1 MKRIGRTRLRA
12 KADIITRIA
21 RGIGLR
27 IGEQTAWT
35 MRFIA
40 ARSKRVP
47 DPAYPWL
54 VTDGP
59 WFDNCLAEAT
69 IQGPDVAIVWRGGT
83 VRGGDDL
90 HPVLTT
96 IGAVRIPGGHGAAGT
111 AGTGVGDSS
120 ADERHTVTP

>member
-1 MKRIGRTRLRA
+1 
-12 KADIITRIA
+12 
-21 RGIGLR
+21 
-27 IGEQTAWT
+27 

-69 IQGPDVAIVWRGGT
+69 IQGPDLAIVWRGGE
-83 VRGGDDL
+83 VRDGDDL

-96 IGAVRIPGGHGAAGT
+96 VGAVRIPGGLDDRWPVSA
-111 AGTGVGDSS
+111 SS
-120 ADERHTVTP
+120 PADERHTVTR